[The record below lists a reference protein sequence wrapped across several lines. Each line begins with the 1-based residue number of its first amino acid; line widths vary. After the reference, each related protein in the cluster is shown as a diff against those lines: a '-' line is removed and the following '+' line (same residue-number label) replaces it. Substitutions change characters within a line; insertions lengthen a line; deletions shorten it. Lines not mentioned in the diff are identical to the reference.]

1 MPRISKK
8 LQEFNKIMSDELK
21 IEEENI
27 ESMDI
32 DQKLILAIKEQ
43 ACTLSDTRIEE
54 YIYHSIESVLLVVI
68 FGIMARC
75 NTFVEIYYFMLKHS
89 AWLDKHIKFD
99 SGLLSLSTIKRVV
112 AMINPKELEIILND
126 TLKQYLY
133 KNTNYY
139 SDDDINVKDLKSM
152 DGKVAN
158 SSDRKNSK
166 DGKITKTNAMSLY
179 SVTQETF
186 EATELIVEKTN
197 EIPTGLELL
206 KRVNIENCI
215 IVFDALNTQIK
226 TIEYI
231 TKNHG
236 FYVAPVKGNQPTL
249 EENIQLFFA
258 DEHNYKKEIGK
269 NYYKI
274 TEKAHG
280 TVETREYLFSNDID
294 WLYQKGE
301 WSELKSIG
309 YAKRTYIN
317 NDGKETSDTRYFIS
331 NIDGNKIQLLSNAIR
346 GEWQIENG
354 LHLYLDMVFL
364 EDKNKCFLEN
374 SQKNLNIIRKYVFAL
389 LKRYKTQTKLSMNI
403 IRLNISMDFENEID
417 KILKEILS

>member
-1 MPRISKK
+1 MPKISKE
-8 LQEFNKIMSDELK
+8 LQELNKIMSDELK

-99 SGLLSLSTIKRVV
+99 SGLPSLSTIKRVI
-112 AMINPKELEIILND
+112 AMINPKELEVILNE

-179 SVTQETF
+179 SVTQETC
-186 EATELIVEKTN
+186 EATEFIVEKTN

-258 DEHNYKKEIGK
+258 DEDNYKKEIGK

-301 WSELKSIG
+301 WSGLKSFG

-317 NDGKETSDTRYFIS
+317 NDGKETSDIRYFIS

-364 EDKNKCFLEN
+364 EDKNKYFLEN
-374 SQKNLNIIRKYVFAL
+374 RQKNLNIIRKYVLAL

>member
-1 MPRISKK
+1 
-8 LQEFNKIMSDELK
+8 
-21 IEEENI
+21 
-27 ESMDI
+27 
-32 DQKLILAIKEQ
+32 
-43 ACTLSDTRIEE
+43 
-54 YIYHSIESVLLVVI
+54 
-68 FGIMARC
+68 
-75 NTFVEIYYFMLKHS
+75 
-89 AWLDKHIKFD
+89 
-99 SGLLSLSTIKRVV
+99 
-112 AMINPKELEIILND
+112 MINPKELEIILNE

-139 SDDDINVKDLKSM
+139 SDDDINAKDLKSN

-179 SVTQETF
+179 SVTQETC
-186 EATELIVEKTN
+186 EATEFIVEKTN

-231 TKNHG
+231 TKNLG
-236 FYVAPVKGNQPTL
+236 FYVTPVKGNQPTL

-301 WSELKSIG
+301 WSGLKSIVFT
-309 YAKRTYIN
+309 K
-317 NDGKETSDTRYFIS
+317 
-331 NIDGNKIQLLSNAIR
+331 KI
-346 GEWQIENG
+346 
-354 LHLYLDMVFL
+354 
-364 EDKNKCFLEN
+364 
-374 SQKNLNIIRKYVFAL
+374 
-389 LKRYKTQTKLSMNI
+389 
-403 IRLNISMDFENEID
+403 
-417 KILKEILS
+417 

>member
-1 MPRISKK
+1 MSRISKE
-8 LQEFNKIMSDELK
+8 LQELNKIMSEELK

-43 ACTLSDTRIEE
+43 ACTLSDNRIEE
-54 YIYHSIESVLLVVI
+54 YIYHSIESILLVVI

-99 SGLLSLSTIKRVV
+99 SGLPSLSTIKRVIS
-112 AMINPKELEIILND
+112 MINPKELEIILNE
-126 TLKQYLY
+126 TLKQYFY

-139 SDDDINVKDLKSM
+139 IDDDIRVKDLKSM

-166 DGKITKTNAMSLY
+166 NGKITKTNAMSLY
-179 SVTQETF
+179 SVNQETC
-186 EATELIVEKTN
+186 EATEFIMKKTN
-197 EIPTGLELL
+197 EIPTGIELL
-206 KRVNIENCI
+206 KRVNIEDCI
-215 IVFDALNTQIK
+215 IVFDALNTQTK

-231 TKNHG
+231 SENHG

-249 EENIQLFFA
+249 EENIKLFFD
-258 DEHNYKKEIGK
+258 DEHNCKKEMGK
-269 NYYKI
+269 NYFKI

-280 TVETREYLFSNDID
+280 TVEIREYLFSNDID
-294 WLYQKGE
+294 WLYQKDE
-301 WSELKSIG
+301 WMGLKSIG
-309 YAKRTYIN
+309 YAKRTYV
-317 NDGKETSDTRYFIS
+317 DSEGKETSDVRYYIS
-331 NIDGNKIQLLSNAIR
+331 NIDANKIQLLSNAIR

-374 SQKNLNIIRKYVFAL
+374 SQKNLNIIRKYVLAL

>member
-1 MPRISKK
+1 MSRISKE
-8 LQEFNKIMSDELK
+8 LQELNKIMSEELK
-21 IEEENI
+21 IEEKNI
-27 ESMDI
+27 ENMDI

-43 ACTLSDTRIEE
+43 ACTLSDTRLEE
-54 YIYHSIESVLLVVI
+54 YIYHSIESILLVVI

-99 SGLLSLSTIKRVV
+99 SGLPSLSTIKRVI
-112 AMINPKELEIILND
+112 AMINPKELETILNE

-133 KNTNYY
+133 KDTDYY
-139 SDDDINVKDLKSM
+139 SDDDINIKDLKSM

-166 DGKITKTNAMSLY
+166 GGKIAKTNAMSLY
-179 SVTQETF
+179 SVTQETC
-186 EATELIVEKTN
+186 EATEFIVKKTN

-215 IVFDALNTQIK
+215 IVFDALNTQTK

-236 FYVAPVKGNQPTL
+236 YYVAPVKGNQPTL
-249 EENIQLFFA
+249 EEDIQLFFA
-258 DEHNYKKEIGK
+258 DEHNCKKEKGK

-280 TVETREYLFSNDID
+280 TAETREYLFSNDID

-301 WSELKSIG
+301 WAGLKSIG

-317 NDGKETSDTRYFIS
+317 NDGKEVSDTRYFIS

-364 EDKNKCFLEN
+364 EDKNKCFLKN
-374 SQKNLNIIRKYVFAL
+374 SQKNLNIIRKYVLAL
-389 LKRYKTQTKLSMNI
+389 LKRYKTQTKLSMNV

-417 KILKEILS
+417 KILKKILS

>member
-1 MPRISKK
+1 MPRISKE
-8 LQEFNKIMSDELK
+8 LQELNKIMSDELK

-99 SGLLSLSTIKRVV
+99 SGLPSLSTIKRVI
-112 AMINPKELEIILND
+112 AMINPKELEIILNE

-139 SDDDINVKDLKSM
+139 SDDDISVKDLKSM

-179 SVTQETF
+179 SVTQETC
-186 EATELIVEKTN
+186 EATEFIVEKTN

-258 DEHNYKKEIGK
+258 DEHNYKKEIDK

-301 WSELKSIG
+301 WSGLKSIG

-331 NIDGNKIQLLSNAIR
+331 NIDGNKIQLLSNTIR

-374 SQKNLNIIRKYVFAL
+374 SQKNLNIIRKYVLAL

>member
-1 MPRISKK
+1 MPRISKE
-8 LQEFNKIMSDELK
+8 LQELNKIMSDELK

-54 YIYHSIESVLLVVI
+54 YIYHSVESVLLVVI

-99 SGLLSLSTIKRVV
+99 SGLPSLSTIKRVI
-112 AMINPKELEIILND
+112 AMINPKELEVILNE

-179 SVTQETF
+179 SVTQETC
-186 EATELIVEKTN
+186 EATEFIVEKTN

-258 DEHNYKKEIGK
+258 DEDNYKKEIGK

-301 WSELKSIG
+301 WSGLKSIG

-317 NDGKETSDTRYFIS
+317 NDGKETSDIRYFIS

-374 SQKNLNIIRKYVFAL
+374 SQKNLNIIRKYVLAL
-389 LKRYKTQTKLSMNI
+389 LKRYKAQTKLSMNI

>member
-215 IVFDALNTQIK
+215 IVYDELNTQIK
-226 TIEYI
+226 TI
-231 TKNHG
+231 
-236 FYVAPVKGNQPTL
+236 
-249 EENIQLFFA
+249 
-258 DEHNYKKEIGK
+258 
-269 NYYKI
+269 
-274 TEKAHG
+274 
-280 TVETREYLFSNDID
+280 
-294 WLYQKGE
+294 
-301 WSELKSIG
+301 
-309 YAKRTYIN
+309 
-317 NDGKETSDTRYFIS
+317 
-331 NIDGNKIQLLSNAIR
+331 
-346 GEWQIENG
+346 
-354 LHLYLDMVFL
+354 
-364 EDKNKCFLEN
+364 
-374 SQKNLNIIRKYVFAL
+374 
-389 LKRYKTQTKLSMNI
+389 
-403 IRLNISMDFENEID
+403 
-417 KILKEILS
+417 

>member
-1 MPRISKK
+1 MPRISKE
-8 LQEFNKIMSDELK
+8 LQELNKIMSDELK
-21 IEEENI
+21 IEEKNI

-99 SGLLSLSTIKRVV
+99 SGLPSLSTIKRVI
-112 AMINPKELEIILND
+112 AMINPKELEIILNE

-179 SVTQETF
+179 SVTQETC
-186 EATELIVEKTN
+186 EATEFIVEKTN

-301 WSELKSIG
+301 WSGLKSIG
-309 YAKRTYIN
+309 YAKRTYTN
-317 NDGKETSDTRYFIS
+317 NDGKETSDIRYFIS

-374 SQKNLNIIRKYVFAL
+374 SQKNLNIIRKYVLAL
-389 LKRYKTQTKLSMNI
+389 LKRYKTRTKLSMNI

>member
-1 MPRISKK
+1 
-8 LQEFNKIMSDELK
+8 
-21 IEEENI
+21 
-27 ESMDI
+27 
-32 DQKLILAIKEQ
+32 
-43 ACTLSDTRIEE
+43 
-54 YIYHSIESVLLVVI
+54 
-68 FGIMARC
+68 
-75 NTFVEIYYFMLKHS
+75 MLKHS

-99 SGLLSLSTIKRVV
+99 LCLPSLSTIKRVI
-112 AMINPKELEIILND
+112 AMISPKKLEIILNE

-139 SDDDINVKDLKSM
+139 SDDDINVKDLKLM

-179 SVTQETF
+179 SVTQETC
-186 EATELIVEKTN
+186 EATEFIVEKTN
-197 EIPTGLELL
+197 EIPTSLELL

-215 IVFDALNTQIK
+215 IVFDAVNTQIK

-236 FYVAPVKGNQPTL
+236 FYVASVKGNQPTL
-249 EENIQLFFA
+249 EENIQLFLA

-274 TEKAHG
+274 TEKNHG

-294 WLYQKGE
+294 WLYQK
-301 WSELKSIG
+301 
-309 YAKRTYIN
+309 
-317 NDGKETSDTRYFIS
+317 
-331 NIDGNKIQLLSNAIR
+331 

-374 SQKNLNIIRKYVFAL
+374 SQKNLNIIYKYVLAL
-389 LKRYKTQTKLSMNI
+389 LKRYKAQTKLSMNM
-403 IRLNISMDFENEID
+403 IRLNISMN
-417 KILKEILS
+417 LS

>member
-1 MPRISKK
+1 MSRISKE
-8 LQEFNKIMSDELK
+8 LQELNKIMSEELK

-54 YIYHSIESVLLVVI
+54 YIYHSVESVLLVVI

-99 SGLLSLSTIKRVV
+99 SGLPSLSTIKRVI
-112 AMINPKELEIILND
+112 AMINPKELEVILNE

-179 SVTQETF
+179 SVTQETC
-186 EATELIVEKTN
+186 EATEFIVEKTN

-280 TVETREYLFSNDID
+280 TVETREYLFSNDIE
-294 WLYQKGE
+294 WLYQRDE

-374 SQKNLNIIRKYVFAL
+374 SQKNLNIIRKYVLAL
-389 LKRYKTQTKLSMNI
+389 LKRYKAQTKLSMNI

>member
-1 MPRISKK
+1 MPRISKE
-8 LQEFNKIMSDELK
+8 LQELNKIMSDELK

-54 YIYHSIESVLLVVI
+54 YIYHSVESVLLVVI

-75 NTFVEIYYFMLKHS
+75 NTFVEIYYFMLKH
-89 AWLDKHIKFD
+89 AVWLDKHIKFD
-99 SGLLSLSTIKRVV
+99 SGLPSLSTIKRVI
-112 AMINPKELEIILND
+112 AMINPKELEVILNE

-179 SVTQETF
+179 SVTQETC
-186 EATELIVEKTN
+186 EATEFIVEKTN

-280 TVETREYLFSNDID
+280 TVETREYLFSNDIE
-294 WLYQKGE
+294 WLYQRDE

-374 SQKNLNIIRKYVFAL
+374 SQKNLNIIRKYVLAL
-389 LKRYKTQTKLSMNI
+389 LKRYKAQTKLSMNI

>member
-1 MPRISKK
+1 MPRISKE
-8 LQEFNKIMSDELK
+8 LQELNKIMSDELK

-99 SGLLSLSTIKRVV
+99 SGLPSLSTIKRVIV
-112 AMINPKELEIILND
+112 MINPKELEIILNE

-139 SDDDINVKDLKSM
+139 SDDDINVQDLKSM

-179 SVTQETF
+179 SVTQETC
-186 EATELIVEKTN
+186 EATEFIVEKTN

-236 FYVAPVKGNQPTL
+236 FYVAPVKDNQPTL

-294 WLYQKGE
+294 WLYQKSE
-301 WSELKSIG
+301 WSGLKSIG
-309 YAKRTYIN
+309 YEKRTYIN
-317 NDGKETSDTRYFIS
+317 NDGKETSDIRYFIS

-374 SQKNLNIIRKYVFAL
+374 SQKNLNIIRKYVLAL
-389 LKRYKTQTKLSMNI
+389 LKRYKTRTKLSMNI

>member
-1 MPRISKK
+1 MPRISKE
-8 LQEFNKIMSDELK
+8 LQELNKIMSDELK
-21 IEEENI
+21 IEEKNI

-99 SGLLSLSTIKRVV
+99 SGLPSLSTIKRVIV
-112 AMINPKELEIILND
+112 MINPKELEIILNE

-139 SDDDINVKDLKSM
+139 IDDDINVKDLKSM

-166 DGKITKTNAMSLY
+166 DGKITKTSAISLY
-179 SVTQETF
+179 SVTQETC
-186 EATELIVEKTN
+186 EATEFIVERTN
-197 EIPTGLELL
+197 EIPTSLELL

-301 WSELKSIG
+301 WSGLKSIG

-317 NDGKETSDTRYFIS
+317 NDGKETSDIRYFIS

-374 SQKNLNIIRKYVFAL
+374 SQKNLNIIRKYVLAL
-389 LKRYKTQTKLSMNI
+389 LKRYKTRTKLSMNI

>member
-1 MPRISKK
+1 MPRISKE
-8 LQEFNKIMSDELK
+8 LQELNKIMSDELK
-21 IEEENI
+21 IEEKNI

-99 SGLLSLSTIKRVV
+99 SGLPSLSTIKRVI
-112 AMINPKELEIILND
+112 AMINPKELEIILNE

-158 SSDRKNSK
+158 SSYRKNSK

-179 SVTQETF
+179 SVTQETC
-186 EATELIVEKTN
+186 EATEFIVEKTN

-301 WSELKSIG
+301 WSGLKSIG
-309 YAKRTYIN
+309 YAKRTYTN
-317 NDGKETSDTRYFIS
+317 NDGKETSDIRYFIS

-374 SQKNLNIIRKYVFAL
+374 SQKNLNIIRKYVLAL
-389 LKRYKTQTKLSMNI
+389 LKRYKTRTKLSMNI

>member
-1 MPRISKK
+1 
-8 LQEFNKIMSDELK
+8 MS
-21 IEEENI
+21 
-27 ESMDI
+27 
-32 DQKLILAIKEQ
+32 KLILAIKEQ
-43 ACTLSDTRIEE
+43 ACTLSDIRIEE

-75 NTFVEIYYFMLKHS
+75 NTFVKIYYFMLKHS

-99 SGLLSLSTIKRVV
+99 LCLPSLSTIKRVI
-112 AMINPKELEIILND
+112 AMISPKKLEIILNE

-139 SDDDINVKDLKSM
+139 SDDDINVKDLKLM

-179 SVTQETF
+179 SVTQETC
-186 EATELIVEKTN
+186 EATEFIVEKTN
-197 EIPTGLELL
+197 EIPTSLELL

-215 IVFDALNTQIK
+215 IVFDAVNTQIK

-236 FYVAPVKGNQPTL
+236 FYVASVKSNQPTL

-274 TEKAHG
+274 TEKTHG

-294 WLYQKGE
+294 WLYQK
-301 WSELKSIG
+301 
-309 YAKRTYIN
+309 
-317 NDGKETSDTRYFIS
+317 
-331 NIDGNKIQLLSNAIR
+331 

-374 SQKNLNIIRKYVFAL
+374 SQKNLNIICKYVLAL
-389 LKRYKTQTKLSMNI
+389 LKRYKAQTKLSMNI
-403 IRLNISMDFENEID
+403 IRLNISMN
-417 KILKEILS
+417 LS

>member
-1 MPRISKK
+1 MPRISKE
-8 LQEFNKIMSDELK
+8 LQELNKIMSDELK
-21 IEEENI
+21 IEEKNI

-99 SGLLSLSTIKRVV
+99 SGLPSLSTIKRVIV
-112 AMINPKELEIILND
+112 MINPKELEIILNE

-139 SDDDINVKDLKSM
+139 IDDDINVKDLKSM

-166 DGKITKTNAMSLY
+166 DGKVTKTNAMSLY
-179 SVTQETF
+179 SVTQETC
-186 EATELIVEKTN
+186 EATEFIVEKTN
-197 EIPTGLELL
+197 EIPTSLELL

-301 WSELKSIG
+301 WSGLKSIG

-317 NDGKETSDTRYFIS
+317 NDGKETSDIRYFIS

-374 SQKNLNIIRKYVFAL
+374 SQKNLNIIRKYVLAL
-389 LKRYKTQTKLSMNI
+389 LKRYKTRTKLSMNI